1 MRLITLLLFGFVNM
15 IMNSI
20 IRFANTNTD
29 YLYPEFWAQSFQS
42 LNIGEYNLQNLISR
56 DFDAQVAS
64 FGTKVNVPLAFDFG
78 DADDFTP
85 GSAIGAT
92 SITQEEAE
100 VNLNLS
106 KRKTINL
113 TAKELSLSPYDL
125 IQNYGVGMVKSLLL
139 TVNKEIYKEALKAK
153 YFVDACAGISE
164 DLVADA
170 GTKLSNLEVGTVG
183 RKCVAS
189 PDVMGALKKIDAF
202 QAVDNSGMSDIM
214 KDGLITRRFGFDF
227 YENNAISKYTPA
239 DVAGA
244 CASASLAA
252 VSLVVTGFNDDAA
265 PVRVGDKLTVESDST
280 VYTVQSTILTTGDTT
295 TIGIY
300 PPLAVAIAASKV
312 VTITPVQSALCF
324 VPSAMALAAR
334 SYGVLPEGV
343 GVKSSIS
350 NYNGLPVRF
359 SVFHDGI
366 LGLNVQ
372 ADILFGT
379 KLVNQNRIVRIIED
393 L

>member
-1 MRLITLLLFGFVNM
+1 MRLIIFLSLGFLRM
-15 IMNSI
+15 LMNSI
-20 IRFANTNTD
+20 IKTNTNTD

-42 LNIGEYNLQNLISR
+42 LNVGEFNLQNLVSR
-56 DFDAQVAS
+56 DFDSQVAS

-78 DADDFTP
+78 DADDFVP

-92 SITQEEAE
+92 SIAQEEAE

-153 YFVDACAGISE
+153 HFIDACAGISE
-164 DLVADA
+164 DFIVSA
-170 GTKLSNLEVGTVG
+170 GTKLSNLEVGQLG
-183 RKCVAS
+183 RVCVAS

-202 QAVDNSGMSDIM
+202 QAVDNSGQDDIM
-214 KDGLITRRFGFDF
+214 KDGLITRRMGFNF
-227 YENNAISKYTPA
+227 YENNAIAKYTPFDCAGSCAAA
-239 DVAGA
+239 D
-244 CASASLAA
+244 LAA
-252 VSLVVTGFNDDAA
+252 TVLVVSAFNDDAGL
-265 PVRVGDKLTVESDST
+265 VRIGDKLTVA
-280 VYTVQSTILTTGDTT
+280 GDTT
-295 TIGIY
+295 IYTVTSTTLTGGDTTGIGIY
-300 PPLAVAIAASKV
+300 PALAVAIAAPAV

-334 SYGVLPEGV
+334 SYGVLPEGI

-379 KLVNQNRIVRIIED
+379 KLVHQNRIVRILED